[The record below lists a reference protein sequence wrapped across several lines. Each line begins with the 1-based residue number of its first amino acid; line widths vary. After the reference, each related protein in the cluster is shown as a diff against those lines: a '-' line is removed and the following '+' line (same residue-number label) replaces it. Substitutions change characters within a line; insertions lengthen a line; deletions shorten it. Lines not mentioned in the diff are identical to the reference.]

1 MQLYTLIYIHILDVT
16 YIVIRLYSIFYIIYI
31 LYCTMNMIFHY
42 QYQFRIVHLPSSWG
56 SSIDGPPPCKKT
68 DMEVFINGGNGGTP
82 KSSILFSD
90 FP

>member
-68 DMEVFINGGNGGTP
+68 DME
-82 KSSILFSD
+82 
-90 FP
+90 